1 MKVVVG
7 VAGCATSPD
16 TSSRRWS
23 AHYACG
29 SGALRGGMLTCLA
42 AATTPCWG
50 QELQW
55 SARAQRGW
63 REPPPAAAR
72 ARLVRVADWGA
83 CLVEGSH
90 LKACSGAR
98 A

>member
-1 MKVVVG
+1 MKVVVGG

-55 SARAQRGW
+55 R
-63 REPPPAAAR
+63 AR
-72 ARLVRVADWGA
+72 ARGGGGV
-83 CLVEGSH
+83 SH
-90 LKACSGAR
+90 HPPRRAR
-98 A
+98 ASCASLIGEHVLLRVRT